1 MSFLK
6 KDING
11 QESDSSEDLEEQ
23 YMRLMPKIGRDFIAR
38 DDLQNF
44 LSALMNTIDPL
55 GLNPLALDDT
65 AARDLAHKYKKLIEK
80 GKTGEQKRDLV
91 EID

>member
-6 KDING
+6 KDINNE
-11 QESDSSEDLEEQ
+11 ESDNKEDLEEQ
-23 YMRLMPKIGRDFIAR
+23 YMRLFPKIGRDYATREDLNNFIVALL
-38 DDLQNF
+38 DL
-44 LSALMNTIDPL
+44 IDPL
-55 GLNPLALDDT
+55 GLNPLSIDDT

-80 GKTGEQKRDLV
+80 GKSGEQKRDLV